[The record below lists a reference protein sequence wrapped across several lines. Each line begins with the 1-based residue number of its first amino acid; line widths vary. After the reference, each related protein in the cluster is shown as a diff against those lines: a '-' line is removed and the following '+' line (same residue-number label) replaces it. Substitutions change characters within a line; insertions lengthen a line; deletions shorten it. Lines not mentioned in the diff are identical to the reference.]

1 MTRPQ
6 VIALVTIVALLFAGL
21 ASWGVYSFLQKE
33 SSKVKSAGGQAVVV
47 AAVELPIGAK
57 LDITHMKTV
66 AMPKEN
72 FPQGAHSDPKLLVG
86 RVVIR
91 PLSPGDQI
99 TEPKLMPKEGTQQA
113 GVMSY
118 IVPQGHRAVTV
129 GVNEVAGVA
138 GFIAPNNRVDVVLT
152 TGIPNNSKGETIT
165 KIVLQNVPVLATGQI
180 TEQKD
185 GKPVVVPTVTMD
197 LTPDDS
203 EKLVHASHKGSL
215 QLLLRNVID
224 TAPYDTRGTT
234 INKVLA
240 GSAGAEMS
248 SVQVQTQVEAKPKRA
263 VRVARRA
270 AAAPAAVSAAV
281 KPAAPPR
288 TRHTITV
295 IDGGVRTTKE
305 FVLQ

>member
-57 LDITHMKTV
+57 LGITQMKTM
-66 AMPKEN
+66 AIPKEN

-152 TGIPNNSKGETIT
+152 TAIPNNTKGETIT

-240 GSAGAEMS
+240 GSETPP
-248 SVQVQTQVEAKPKRA
+248 VLVQTQVEAKPKRA
-263 VRVARRA
+263 VRVARKA
-270 AAAPAAVSAAV
+270 TAAPTASVAV
-281 KPAAPPR
+281 KPVVAPR

>member
-6 VIALVTIVALLFAGL
+6 AVALVTIVALLFAGL

-33 SSKVKSAGGQAVVV
+33 SSKAKSVGGQAVVV

-57 LDITHMKTV
+57 LDVTQMKTV
-66 AMPKEN
+66 AVSKES

-99 TEPKLMPKEGTQQA
+99 TEPKLMPKEGSQQA

-152 TGIPNNSKGETIT
+152 TPIPNHIQGETIT

-197 LTPDDS
+197 LTPEDS

-215 QLLLRNVID
+215 QLLLRNIID
-224 TAPYDTRGTT
+224 TAQIDTHGGTT

-240 GSAGAEMS
+240 GIESPP
-248 SVQVQTQVEAKPKRA
+248 TQVRASVAAKPKRA
-263 VRVARRA
+263 VHVARKA
-270 AAAPAAVSAAV
+270 TAAPTAVQ
-281 KPAAPPR
+281 AAPPPQP
-288 TRHTITV
+288 RHTITV